1 MTYLGGGW
9 LFIIID
15 VIAVVVLAAAMLYGN
30 ALARRAPRDP
40 ATRRAQEE
48 ATRTRATGIRAGP
61 GLERSGPLQPR
72 ILPIT
77 RYWHAP
83 PLPLNSPRHFGKSR
97 EEPQ

>member
-48 ATRTRATGIRAGP
+48 ATRKLYHPRDRDTGRPRA
-61 GLERSGPLQPR
+61 
-72 ILPIT
+72 
-77 RYWHAP
+77 
-83 PLPLNSPRHFGKSR
+83 
-97 EEPQ
+97 